1 MLGLLNIFGFQ
12 PVFIVC
18 FLVCDA
24 FAGRWIPLGE
34 AFSSEQKAEVL
45 VVQEVV
51 QNRASMA
58 PHRIEVVPKNT
69 PGTRKIH

>member
-1 MLGLLNIFGFQ
+1 MLNILEFQ

-45 VVQEVV
+45 VVQEV

-58 PHRIEVVPKNT
+58 QDRVLVAP
-69 PGTRKIH
+69 

>member
-1 MLGLLNIFGFQ
+1 MLGFILEFQ

-24 FAGRWIPLGE
+24 FAGRWDE

-51 QNRASMA
+51 
-58 PHRIEVVPKNT
+58 HEHH
-69 PGTRKIH
+69 GTGPSGGGAIRVGSWCRC